1 MWRFYSRCSI
11 GFSDLIYLRELP
23 ILSANNFLQIP
34 EPEGV
39 FRQEVTVRSLIVL
52 GVVVVFL
59 LSGEKL
65 WGDTSEP
72 TGALKSQSPLLLGQP
87 APDFVTHDPDGISI
101 ALHDYRGRP
110 VIINFWAT
118 WCAPCRQEMRAL
130 QTVYEAHKAAGLM
143 VLAVSQDQQDM
154 KEVVRTY
161 CATLGITFPSL
172 LDSDGDVA
180 THYNVF
186 LLPSTVF
193 IHPSGTV
200 AAVHLGAMASARI
213 EQYLQAI
220 LPRSE

>member
-1 MWRFYSRCSI
+1 MR
-11 GFSDLIYLRELP
+11 GL
-23 ILSANNFLQIP
+23 
-34 EPEGV
+34 V
-39 FRQEVTVRSLIVL
+39 VL
-52 GVVVVFL
+52 GVVVAFL
-59 LSGEKL
+59 LSGERL
-65 WGDTSEP
+65 WGDTPGP
-72 TGALKSQSPLLLGQP
+72 TGVQKSQSRLAPGQP

-130 QTVYEAHKAAGLM
+130 QTVYEAHKAAGLA

-154 KEVVRTY
+154 SEVVRTY
-161 CATLGITFPSL
+161 CTTLGVTFPPL
-172 LDSDGDVA
+172 LDPDGHVA

-200 AAVHLGAMASARI
+200 AAVHLGALTPTQI
-213 EQYLQAI
+213 EQYLRAI
-220 LPRSE
+220 LPRPE